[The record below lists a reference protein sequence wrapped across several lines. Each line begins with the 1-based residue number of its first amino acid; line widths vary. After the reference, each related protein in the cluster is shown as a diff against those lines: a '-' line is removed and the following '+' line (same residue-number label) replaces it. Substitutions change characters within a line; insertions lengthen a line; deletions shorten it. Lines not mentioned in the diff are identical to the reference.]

1 MKNILIT
8 GAGSYVGEA
17 VARYLTA
24 WPESYRVESL
34 DMRGDGWKT
43 ADFTPF
49 DAVLHVAGLVH
60 DPKTRDDPHQWQ
72 RYEAVNTRLAIET
85 AQKAKASGVGQF
97 LFMSTAG
104 VYGLDGRVGED
115 VIIDRN
121 TPLMPKNNYGLSK
134 LKAEQGLIPLGDDR
148 FKVVILRPPMIYG
161 KGCKGNYVTLAKL
174 AGKLPVFPKVDN
186 RRSMLYIDNFAEFV
200 RLLVENQEQ
209 GVFCPQN
216 DQYTNTSAMVAEIA
230 RIRGKKLLLVPGL
243 TWALKLMGRATDLAE
258 KAFGSWCYDRSLSS
272 YKQNYCV
279 KSLEESI
286 RETET

>member
-17 VARYLTA
+17 VARYLSA

-43 ADFTPF
+43 ADFTPY

-200 RLLVENQEQ
+200 RLLVENREQ

-230 RIRGKKLLLVPGL
+230 RLRGKKLLLVPGL

-258 KAFGSWCYDRSLSS
+258 KAFGSWCYDRGLSS

>member
-17 VARYLTA
+17 VARYLSA

-230 RIRGKKLLLVPGL
+230 RLRGKKLLLVPGL

>member
-17 VARYLTA
+17 VARYLSA

-200 RLLVENQEQ
+200 RLLVENREQ

-230 RIRGKKLLLVPGL
+230 RLRGKKLLLVPGL

-272 YKQNYCV
+272 YRQNYCV

>member
-17 VARYLTA
+17 VARYLSA

-43 ADFTPF
+43 ADFTPY

-200 RLLVENQEQ
+200 RLLVENREQ

-230 RIRGKKLLLVPGL
+230 RLRGKKLLLVPGL

>member
-17 VARYLTA
+17 VARYLSA

-200 RLLVENQEQ
+200 RLLVENREQ

-230 RIRGKKLLLVPGL
+230 RLRGKKLLLVPGL

>member
-17 VARYLTA
+17 VARYLSA

-200 RLLVENQEQ
+200 RLLVENREQ

-230 RIRGKKLLLVPGL
+230 RLRGKKLRLVPGL

-272 YKQNYCV
+272 YRQNYCV